1 MEGEESRQIY
11 FPTFFFFFSPGET
24 SGLCKV
30 ICWGFSLLF
39 GSNKNLCIQTLCT
52 SHLQY
57 LPQGQTLH
65 NLEFCFYEVH
75 SSFLV
80 VLSFFFFFL
89 PSSRK
94 EGCSLACGFVLFLF
108 FFLSSSWEM
117 RCDKQNGRD
126 IGALMRPWLLIRSSW
141 KSGARK
147 KLSSKVELQVR
158 HLSKDS
164 IFLYGRFAR
173 GRDTCGLSLVA
184 SVPASPRCVQFRA
197 T

>member
-11 FPTFFFFFSPGET
+11 FPTFFFFPLEKRLAYVKSFAGVSHCFLGATKISAFRRFVLLIFS
-24 SGLCKV
+24 
-30 ICWGFSLLF
+30 ICLKGKLF
-39 GSNKNLCIQTLCT
+39 IIWSSAFMKFTLRFWLYC
-52 SHLQY
+52 L
-57 LPQGQTLH
+57 
-65 NLEFCFYEVH
+65 
-75 SSFLV
+75 
-80 VLSFFFFFL
+80 FFFFFL